1 MANFNYN
8 HAAIGGRLVNAPELK
23 QTQGGQSVTTFT
35 VAVNR
40 KVNTGDNQIA
50 DFLNCIAWG
59 KTAEFISKYFKKGSS
74 IMVTGEVRNHDY
86 EKDGEKR
93 RTLEIL
99 VREAAFV
106 DSKRNEAEE
115 AAQNANNATGDTT
128 GQPRFEDI
136 KEDDDLPF

>member
-23 QTQGGQSVTTFT
+23 QTQGGKSVTTFT

-59 KTAEFISKYFKKGSS
+59 KTAEFISKYFKKE
-74 IMVTGEVRNHDY
+74 MR
-86 EKDGEKR
+86 EKEK
-93 RTLEIL
+93 EIRFIL
-99 VREAAFV
+99 RGVRE
-106 DSKRNEAEE
+106 
-115 AAQNANNATGDTT
+115 
-128 GQPRFEDI
+128 
-136 KEDDDLPF
+136 